1 MTTTMDLLAS
11 LIATAQV
18 RLDVD
23 ASSKKRVLE
32 KVAEAL
38 AEQGCD
44 AGKLFS
50 ALIERERLGSTGLGE
65 GIAIPHARV
74 PGLTEPRI
82 AILRLAQPVDFDA
95 VDNQPVTIVVALL
108 VPEQATET
116 HLEILSELAERLSRP
131 EVREAILSAETPE
144 ALRAALR
151 A

>member
-32 KVAEAL
+32 KVAEAF

-44 AGKLFS
+44 AGKLFA

-144 ALRAALR
+144 ALRAAFR